1 MLVYHVV
8 TDRPMALGQRLRFD
22 EGHCSGVCR
31 RVQEKEAAVAAVYTS
46 PEQYRGA
53 ALEHHLAVALRE
65 LAMEEVRQE
74 EYPDYPSRLRCLY
87 ASGTLAEAERWA
99 AFFAELGRPTY
110 AIVKIKVD
118 GSSFCA
124 DAERC
129 FDGSANHGLNRR
141 LAREYWDN
149 PYDGSGVCEMLVD
162 GQIDV
167 VEIVKEINANV

>member
-31 RVQEKEAAVAAVYTS
+31 RVQEKEAAVAAVYAS
-46 PEQYRGA
+46 PEQYRGV

-87 ASGTLAEAERWA
+87 ASGTLAEAA
-99 AFFAELGRPTY
+99 LALGGFWE
-110 AIVKIKVD
+110 A
-118 GSSFCA
+118 
-124 DAERC
+124 AER
-129 FDGSANHGLNRR
+129 SAACYLEQLRDLTEREAGRR
-141 LAREYWDN
+141 DREEATA
-149 PYDGSGVCEMLVD
+149 S
-162 GQIDV
+162 
-167 VEIVKEINANV
+167 